1 MSFFPKFHE
10 YVIFISIF
18 GQLLNIWTDDG
29 RRGKHTGCGS
39 GCCPDCVSELY
50 QKEKKRNRTSR
61 GRTAGR
67 APVRVEAE
75 DTESFV
81 KEEHV
86 AHRAVKEKDRR
97 REGAE
102 RRNRNASGKPQERD
116 VQHAAPPSASGRDI
130 RLRTPEEAR
139 RAFIYSEIFNRK
151 Y

>member
-67 APVRVEAE
+67 ARVRVEAE

-86 AHRAVKEKDRR
+86 AHRAVKEKIEGEKER
-97 REGAE
+97 REGTGMHPGN
-102 RRNRNASGKPQERD
+102 RRKGMYSM
-116 VQHAAPPSASGRDI
+116 
-130 RLRTPEEAR
+130 RLRQVR
-139 RAFIYSEIFNRK
+139 RAGISG
-151 Y
+151 